1 MKLAVAKP
9 PRRQQPVVGE
19 GWFPCIKTRI
29 HMVKH
34 MINQSR
40 VYIAGWWQLKYLLFS
55 PLFFGED
62 ESILTSIFFRWGWFN
77 HQLDETHGED
87 HRFFYKSN

>member
-19 GWFPCIKTRI
+19 GWFPCIKTCI

-55 PLFFGED
+55 PRTMGKMNP
-62 ESILTSIFFRWGWFN
+62 ILTSIFFKGV
-77 HQLDETHGED
+77 G
-87 HRFFYKSN
+87 